1 MQAHASLCKPCSL
14 MQPHAASC
22 SLVQPH
28 AASHRGKGGAHISS
42 CYNRSIFRTND
53 HHQKFLVEVMMESL
67 SDSHAEDILHGTC
80 ICMQCMQ
87 IPCTSSCSA
96 FGGMQVLMHGTCMVF
111 AWLHG
116 VFAWHLHGV
125 ACICRPMQARGT
137 ASRLA
142 CHNTAFILSRP
153 ALPLACCDPSTPM
166 DTGAVLS
173 HCCSAAPQR
182 RSQ

>member
-1 MQAHASLCKPCSL
+1 MQRRRLNASSHASTKACICKDHASPMQAHASLCKPCSL

-80 ICMQCMQ
+80 ICNARAHAALSAECKYLCTVLAWYLHGCMVYLHGICMGLHAYAGAMQVRRTASKSRNRKKQ
-87 IPCTSSCSA
+87 PRTVCTSSKRDRC
-96 FGGMQVLMHGTCMVF
+96 GKTK
-111 AWLHG
+111 
-116 VFAWHLHGV
+116 
-125 ACICRPMQARGT
+125 
-137 ASRLA
+137 
-142 CHNTAFILSRP
+142 
-153 ALPLACCDPSTPM
+153 
-166 DTGAVLS
+166 
-173 HCCSAAPQR
+173 
-182 RSQ
+182 